1 MTVVT
6 FLLAL
11 GAAFRLTRL
20 LVEDTIAEPIHAF
33 LGRRASPES
42 VTPFTNKAAAVLPA
56 ARIAAWFHD
65 LISCYW
71 CAGFWIASGT
81 TLAAARFGNSDW
93 FVYPAAALSLS
104 ALIGIVATVLPD

>member
-1 MTVVT
+1 MTLVT

-33 LGRRASPES
+33 LARKASPKISIELGGPDHTTKTRVS
-42 VTPFTNKAAAVLPA
+42 
-56 ARIAAWFHD
+56 AWFHD

-71 CAGFWIASGT
+71 CAGFWIASAT
-81 TLAAARFGNSDW
+81 TLAAAQLGSSDW
-93 FVYPAAALSLS
+93 FLYPAAALSLS
-104 ALIGIVATVLPD
+104 SLIGIIATVLPD

>member
-1 MTVVT
+1 MTLVT

-33 LGRRASPES
+33 LARRASPGIS
-42 VTPFTNKAAAVLPA
+42 AKDGSGTLPSP
-56 ARIAAWFHD
+56 IAAWFHD

-71 CAGFWIASGT
+71 CAGFWIASAT
-81 TLAAARFGNSDW
+81 TLAAAQLGSSDW
-93 FVYPAAALSLS
+93 FLYPAAALSLS
-104 ALIGIVATVLPD
+104 SLIGIVATVLPD